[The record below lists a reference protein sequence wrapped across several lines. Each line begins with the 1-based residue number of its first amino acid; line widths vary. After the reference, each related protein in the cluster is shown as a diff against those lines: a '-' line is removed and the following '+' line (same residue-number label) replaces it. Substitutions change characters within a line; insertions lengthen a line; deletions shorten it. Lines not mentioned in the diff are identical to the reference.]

1 MIRIYADIVQNLHG
15 TYKQTER
22 GRVMGIIISQSQ
34 GLVDLPSPTGDGS
47 QGKR

>member
-22 GRVMGIIISQSQ
+22 GKG
-34 GLVDLPSPTGDGS
+34 GS
-47 QGKR
+47 MFDV